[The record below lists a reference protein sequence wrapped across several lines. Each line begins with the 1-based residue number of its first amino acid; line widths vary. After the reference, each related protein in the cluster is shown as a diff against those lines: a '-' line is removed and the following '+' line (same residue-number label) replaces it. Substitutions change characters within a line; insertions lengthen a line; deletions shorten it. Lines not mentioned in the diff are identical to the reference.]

1 MKPKAE
7 IFFDAI
13 TLLREDIVEEA
24 QDYRF
29 RKKPAVWKK
38 FGSLAACLVLI
49 ASISLLMLPR
59 GCGNSGGNADMNSSG
74 APMAS
79 ADSCAPADEPMAGD
93 PVSGDPAPE
102 PSEAPAGA
110 GGPEYGHGEQVQF
123 TAIVIEIDESSIL
136 VEPLEGERLRDS
148 YGQIVV
154 VTRELELP
162 ELAVGDE
169 VRITFDG
176 WIAESEPAAIT
187 GTEAVELLEK

>member
-79 ADSCAPADEPMAGD
+79 ADSCAPADEPMAGE

-102 PSEAPAGA
+102 PGEAPV
-110 GGPEYGHGEQVQF
+110 GGYGHREQTEF
-123 TAIVIEIDESSIL
+123 TAVVIEIDESTIL
-136 VEPLEGERLRDS
+136 VEPLEGEHLRDS

>member
-1 MKPKAE
+1 MKPKTE

-29 RKKPAVWKK
+29 RKKQAVWKK

-59 GCGNSGGNADMNSSG
+59 GCGSSGGNADMNSSG
-74 APMAS
+74 APMA
-79 ADSCAPADEPMAGD
+79 PAEEPA
-93 PVSGDPAPE
+93 SGDPAPE
-102 PSEAPAGA
+102 PGDTPL
-110 GGPEYGHGEQVQF
+110 GGYGHREQTEF
-123 TAIVIEIDESSIL
+123 TAVVIVIDESSIL
-136 VEPLEGERLRDS
+136 VEPLEGEHLRDS
-148 YGQIVV
+148 YGQVVV
-154 VTRELELP
+154 VTRDLELP

-169 VRITFDG
+169 IRITFDG
-176 WIAESEPAAIT
+176 WIAESDPAVIT

>member
-1 MKPKAE
+1 MKPKTE

-59 GCGNSGGNADMNSSG
+59 GCGSSGGNADMNNSSAPMAPADSSG
-74 APMAS
+74 APAG
-79 ADSCAPADEPMAGD
+79 EPETGA

-102 PSEAPAGA
+102 PSEAPAG
-110 GGPEYGHGEQVQF
+110 GPEYGHEEQVQF
-123 TAIVIEIDESSIL
+123 TAVVIEINESSVL
-136 VEPLEGERLRDS
+136 VEPLEGEQLRDS

-154 VTRELELP
+154 VARELELP

-169 VRITFDG
+169 IRITFDG
-176 WIAESEPAAIT
+176 WIAESEPAVIT
-187 GTEAVELLEK
+187 GAEAVELLEK

>member
-13 TLLREDIVEEA
+13 TLLREDIVEAA

-59 GCGNSGGNADMNSSG
+59 GCGSSGGNADMNNSS
-74 APMAS
+74 APMAP
-79 ADSCAPADEPMAGD
+79 ADSCAPADEPAAGA
-93 PVSGDPAPE
+93 PASGDPAPE
-102 PSEAPAGA
+102 PSEAPAGD
-110 GGPEYGHGEQVQF
+110 PEHGQAERVQF
-123 TAIVIEIDESSIL
+123 TAVEIEIGESSIL

-154 VTRELELP
+154 VTKELELP
-162 ELAVGDE
+162 ELAAGDE

-187 GTEAVELLEK
+187 GTVAVELLEK